1 MGQVSVTLDGRTYTL
16 KCADGEEAR
25 VIHLA
30 EMVKGRADAL
40 SEEFGQMVD
49 DRLLLLTAMMI
60 ADELLELQ
68 STSIPRSPPPHP
80 AGWPP
85 NSRLRK

>member
-1 MGQVSVTLDGRTYTL
+1 MGQVSVTLNGRTYTL
-16 KCADGEEAR
+16 KCDDGEEPR

-40 SEEFGQMVD
+40 SEEFGQVLD
-49 DRLLLLTAMMI
+49 DRLLLMTAMMI

-68 STSIPRSPPPHP
+68 STSAPRAPSPHAAGVTLHP
-80 AGWPP
+80 RA
-85 NSRLRK
+85 RR